1 MRHLKKGKKFHRKK
15 GQRTALLKG
24 LLNNLILKE
33 KIQTTE
39 TKAKTLKSKAEKL
52 ITIAKKQN
60 LSAFRTAASRLS
72 NKKSAYKLY
81 HDIAP
86 RYSQRQGG
94 YLRVIKSAKLRKG
107 DGAKMAV
114 LEFV

>member
-1 MRHLKKGKKFHRKK
+1 MRHLQKNKKFHRKK
-15 GQRTALLKG
+15 GQRIALLKG

-39 TKAKTLKSKAEKL
+39 VKAKTLKSKAEKL

-60 LSAFRTAASRLS
+60 ISALRTATARLS

-81 HDIAP
+81 HEIAP

-94 YLRVIKSAKLRKG
+94 YLRVIKSAKVRKG